1 MQIKIEIDL
10 RPEELRR
17 FLGLPDVSG
26 LQEDVIAFLR
36 DKIGAAGDF
45 DAQQFVRSNIDV
57 LRRNPAWKK
66 LAGRFRIVDTDEE
79 AAAKPRSKAR
89 RKTGAAAAP
98 RKRSRKPATA
108 RKAAEAPTTQTPQS

>member
-45 DAQQFVRSNIDV
+45 DAQQFVRNNIDV

-66 LAGRFRIVDTDEE
+66 LAGRFRLDTDETP
-79 AAAKPRSKAR
+79 AAARGPTGKAR
-89 RKTGAAAAP
+89 RKSAAAP
-98 RKRSRKPATA
+98 RKRSRKARPA
-108 RKAAEAPTTQTPQS
+108 KKVAASAEVEPAQD